1 MLAGVHILYEDNHL
15 LAVVKPVNMP
25 VQRDRSG
32 DADLLSLLKRYIAEK
47 YHKPGEAYMGLV
59 HRLDRPVG
67 GTMVFART
75 SKAASRLSEAF
86 RAHRVQKTYL
96 CVARGTVPAPME
108 LEDCLL
114 KDERTG
120 MVRVSPEGKLARL
133 ASEPIA
139 RRQGLTLL
147 RVRLFTGR
155 PHQIRVQHAH
165 AGYPLWGDVRYGGA
179 RPGEQLA
186 LWSYRLCCEHPTR
199 REPLVFASLPPLAGA
214 WQKFENELR
223 QLVSDEA
230 KEVKGFY
237 WA

>member
-15 LAVVKPVNMP
+15 LGVVKPVNMP

-32 DADLLSLLKRYIAEK
+32 DDDLLSLLKRYIAEK
-47 YHKPGEAYMGLV
+47 YHKPGDAYLGLV

-86 RAHRVQKTYL
+86 RTHAVQKTYL
-96 CVARGTVPAPME
+96 CVARGEIAAPME
-108 LEDCLL
+108 LTDYLL

-139 RRQGLTLL
+139 QRRGFTLL

-165 AGYPLWGDVRYGGA
+165 AGHPLWGDARYGGGK
-179 RPGEQLA
+179 PGEQLA
-186 LWSYRLCCEHPTR
+186 LWSHQLVCEHPTR
-199 REPLVFASLPPLAGA
+199 HEPLAFVSLPPLTGA
-214 WQKFENELR
+214 WRMFQSELAR
-223 QLVSDEA
+223 LALDSNDGSERI
-230 KEVKGFY
+230 
-237 WA
+237 

>member
-1 MLAGVHILYEDNHL
+1 MLANVHILYEDNHL

-32 DADLLSLLKRYIAEK
+32 DEDLLSLLKRYIAEK
-47 YHKPGEAYMGLV
+47 YHKPGEAYLGLV

-86 RAHRVQKTYL
+86 RTHAVQKTYL
-96 CVARGTVPAPME
+96 CVARGAIAAPME
-108 LEDCLL
+108 LTDYLL

-133 ASEPIA
+133 VSEPIA
-139 RRQGLTLL
+139 QKGGFTLL
-147 RVRLFTGR
+147 RVRLLTGR

-165 AGYPLWGDVRYGGA
+165 AGHPLWGDARYGNGK
-179 RPGEQLA
+179 PGEQIA
-186 LWSYRLCCEHPTR
+186 LWSHKLICEHPTR
-199 REPLVFASLPPLAGA
+199 REPLSFISLPPLAGA
-214 WQKFENELR
+214 WRMFESELER
-223 QLVSDEA
+223 LAPDSNDGSERI
-230 KEVKGFY
+230 
-237 WA
+237 

>member
-1 MLAGVHILYEDNHL
+1 MLANVHILYEDNHL

-32 DADLLSLLKRYIAEK
+32 DEDLLSLLKRYIAEK
-47 YHKPGEAYMGLV
+47 YHKPGEAYLGLV

-86 RAHRVQKTYL
+86 RTHAVQKTYL
-96 CVARGTVPAPME
+96 CVARGAIAAPMK
-108 LEDCLL
+108 LTDYLL

-133 ASEPIA
+133 LSEPIA
-139 RRQGLTLL
+139 QRRGFTLL

-155 PHQIRVQHAH
+155 PRLIRVQRAH
-165 AGYPLWGDVRYGGA
+165 AGHPLWGDARYGNGK
-179 RPGEQLA
+179 PGEQIA
-186 LWSYRLCCEHPTR
+186 LWSHKLVCEHPTR
-199 REPLVFASLPPLAGA
+199 REPLTFVSLPPLAGA
-214 WQKFENELR
+214 WRMFERELER
-223 QLVSDEA
+223 LAPDSNDGSERI
-230 KEVKGFY
+230 
-237 WA
+237 

>member
-1 MLAGVHILYEDNHL
+1 MLANVHILYEDNHL

-32 DADLLSLLKRYIAEK
+32 DEDLLSLLKRYIAEK
-47 YHKPGEAYMGLV
+47 YHKPGEAYLGLV

-86 RAHRVQKTYL
+86 RTHAVQKTYL
-96 CVARGTVPAPME
+96 CVARGAIAAPMK
-108 LEDCLL
+108 LTDYLL

-133 ASEPIA
+133 VSEPIA
-139 RRQGLTLL
+139 QKGGFTLL
-147 RVRLFTGR
+147 RVRLLTGR

-165 AGYPLWGDVRYGGA
+165 AGHPLVGR
-179 RPGEQLA
+179 RA
-186 LWSYRLCCEHPTR
+186 LWQRQTR
-199 REPLVFASLPPLAGA
+199 RTDRPVVAQAGLRASYPARAADLCFPAAPGGRVAD
-214 WQKFENELR
+214 
-223 QLVSDEA
+223 V
-230 KEVKGFY
+230 
-237 WA
+237 